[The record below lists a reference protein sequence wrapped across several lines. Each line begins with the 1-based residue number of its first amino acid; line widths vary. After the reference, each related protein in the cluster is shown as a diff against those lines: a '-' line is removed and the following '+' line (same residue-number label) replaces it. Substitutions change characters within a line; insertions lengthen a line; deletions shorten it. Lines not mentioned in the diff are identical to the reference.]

1 MRRDIII
8 IVIASVVL
16 ACLATTGGVFLS
28 RYITL

>member
-16 ACLATTGGVFLS
+16 ACLVVAGGIFLS

>member
-16 ACLATTGGVFLS
+16 ASLVVAGAIILAP
-28 RYITL
+28 YITL